1 MDVKKAVAEQI
12 ALGHKAGELLA
23 NPAFKEAVDDLAV
36 QLYKDFMS
44 AQMQNPSELLIAR
57 LKAVV
62 LEELVDSLTR
72 MYEIGMSNTKAM
84 KG

>member
-1 MDVKKAVAEQI
+1 MDVKKVVADQI
-12 ALGHKAGELLA
+12 TLGHRAGELLA
-23 NPAFKEAVDDLAV
+23 NPAFKEVVDGLAV
-36 QLYKDFMS
+36 KFYNDFLS

-62 LEELVDSLTR
+62 LEELVNELTR
-72 MYEIGMSNTKAM
+72 AFEIGVNNTKNM